1 MKIQYDQTDDILHIV
16 FSEAPIVKD
25 VSHGWNVH
33 IGYCAEGLAE
43 ITVLEA
49 KATGY
54 WPIENVKDLMAIV
67 A

>member
-25 VSHGWNVH
+25 VPHRWNVH

-43 ITVLEA
+43 ITVLDA
-49 KATGY
+49 KATGQ
-54 WPIENVKDLMAIV
+54 
-67 A
+67 